1 MVCTLMIAYII
12 VAYVLLA
19 VHFLAQLQWMVIWHC
34 DNICTSFKIPYA
46 NTQYPNMWVSA
57 ILTLYYLIVTIQSV
71 MEVLSTKINNAVCYL
86 GDRRKQALFTSVE
99 NIKLRKIK

>member
-1 MVCTLMIAYII
+1 
-12 VAYVLLA
+12 
-19 VHFLAQLQWMVIWHC
+19 
-34 DNICTSFKIPYA
+34 
-46 NTQYPNMWVSA
+46 MWVSA
-57 ILTLYYLIVTIQSV
+57 ILTFYYLIVTIQSV